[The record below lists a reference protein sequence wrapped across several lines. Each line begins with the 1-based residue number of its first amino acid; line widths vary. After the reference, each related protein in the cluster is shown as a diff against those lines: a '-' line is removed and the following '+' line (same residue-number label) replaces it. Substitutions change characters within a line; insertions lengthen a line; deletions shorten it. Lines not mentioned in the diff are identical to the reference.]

1 MKSDVRLIAATNQP
15 LSAQVAR
22 GVFREDLYYRL
33 NVVRIVLPSLAERRE
48 DIPLLAHH
56 FIEQLNAKQGK
67 RIEGMS
73 EEALARLMRYKF
85 PGNVRELQNVLE
97 HAVVLCRTN
106 RIEVSCLPAEL
117 VDESSAGVA
126 SQQDLAGAPLMDAE
140 AGAILET
147 LRRNDGH
154 RGRTA
159 MALGISESTP
169 IGENIIRLQPE
180 DQLLLFTDGISE
192 AFDKRLEPFGEER
205 LSQCLKRHRDHSPSD
220 LIDRVI
226 KEVHAFS
233 GSSDQSDDMTL
244 MVVRRMSSPTQLP

>member
-1 MKSDVRLIAATNQP
+1 LESELFGYRKGAFTDARKDKPGRFALADRGTLFLDEISDISTALQVKLLRVLQEREYEPLGATATVKSDVRLIAATNQP

-85 PGNVRELQNVLE
+85 PGNVRELQNILE

-106 RIEVSCLPAEL
+106 RIEVGCLPAEL
-117 VDESSAGVA
+117 LDDSSAGAA
-126 SQQDLAGAPLMDAE
+126 SKQDLAGAPLMDAE

-159 MALGISESTP
+159 MALGIDKSTLW
-169 IGENIIRLQPE
+169 RKMKRY
-180 DQLLLFTDGISE
+180 GITY
-192 AFDKRLEPFGEER
+192 P
-205 LSQCLKRHRDHSPSD
+205 
-220 LIDRVI
+220 
-226 KEVHAFS
+226 
-233 GSSDQSDDMTL
+233 
-244 MVVRRMSSPTQLP
+244 